1 MRKSPIGL
9 NLTTGKYLF
18 GHGYVKL
25 KSRPR
30 EVEFETLIMAS
41 PFRKNDVLVAGL
53 VARDRNALEYFFR
66 RYYYGL
72 KLHVDMDEDLAMEAF
87 EIALEKI
94 SEYNALKSK
103 FITWVYRIG
112 RNLFL
117 KRKRKDNQEQTVFA
131 EDLLRNYD
139 EADTGGDDRE
149 EWIAPTAYSEEVYG
163 DFFKA
168 RFVDA
173 EFRRQVEK
181 ALGML
186 PKRDQACC
194 GTIARVRVESLA
206 KTTGRRHLRSLGCSL

>member
-1 MRKSPIGL
+1 ML
-9 NLTTGKYLF
+9 
-18 GHGYVKL
+18 
-25 KSRPR
+25 
-30 EVEFETLIMAS
+30 S

-53 VARDRNALEYFFR
+53 IARDKNAIEYFFR
-66 RYYYGL
+66 RYFHGL
-72 KLHVDMDEDLAMEAF
+72 KLYVEMDEDLAMEAF

-94 SEYNALKSK
+94 SDYNPLKSK

-149 EWIAPTAYSEEVYG
+149 EWIAPTAYSEELYG
-163 DFFKA
+163 DFFKS

-173 EFRRQVEK
+173 EFKHQIDRAIKMLSTDEREILKDYCKRSKKKFPENECKTVFKKLRMNLNRIQRAEEK
-181 ALGML
+181 
-186 PKRDQACC
+186 
-194 GTIARVRVESLA
+194 TIAKRLSV
-206 KTTGRRHLRSLGCSL
+206 K